1 MNDTN
6 EITKQD
12 VVQKL
17 TAYLHNQSII
27 RETVAQTLAELL
39 SDPDEG
45 LTLRDEFNAELLTA
59 LKEPKAQYKTAQ
71 TVAEKLD
78 LDW

>member
-1 MNDTN
+1 MNN
-6 EITKQD
+6 TKVAD
-12 VVQKL
+12 L
-17 TAYLHNQSII
+17 TVDEFKSVI

-39 SDPDEG
+39 NDPDEG
-45 LTLRDEFNAELLTA
+45 LALREELSSELLAA

-71 TVAEKLD
+71 TIVENLD

>member
-1 MNDTN
+1 MDN
-6 EITKQD
+6 TKVAD
-12 VVQKL
+12 L
-17 TAYLHNQSII
+17 TVDEFRSVI

-45 LTLRDEFNAELLTA
+45 LTLREELSSELLAA

-71 TVAEKLD
+71 TVAENLG

>member
-1 MNDTN
+1 MDN
-6 EITKQD
+6 TKVAD
-12 VVQKL
+12 L
-17 TAYLHNQSII
+17 TVEEFRSVI

-45 LTLRDEFNAELLTA
+45 LVLREELSSELLAT

-71 TVAEKLD
+71 TVADKLG

>member
-1 MNDTN
+1 MNH
-6 EITKQD
+6 TKVSD
-12 VVQKL
+12 L
-17 TAYLHNQSII
+17 TVDEFKSVI

-45 LTLRDEFNAELLTA
+45 LALREELSSELLAA

-71 TVAEKLD
+71 TVAENLG

>member
-1 MNDTN
+1 MDN
-6 EITKQD
+6 TKVAD
-12 VVQKL
+12 L
-17 TAYLHNQSII
+17 TVEEFRSVI

-45 LTLRDEFNAELLTA
+45 LALREELNSELLAT
-59 LKEPKAQYKTAQ
+59 LKEPKAQYKAAQ
-71 TVAEKLD
+71 TVADKLG

>member
-1 MNDTN
+1 MDN
-6 EITKQD
+6 TKVAD
-12 VVQKL
+12 L
-17 TAYLHNQSII
+17 TVEEFRSVI

-45 LTLRDEFNAELLTA
+45 LALREELNSELLAA

-71 TVAEKLD
+71 TVADKLG

>member
-1 MNDTN
+1 MDNIKVAD
-6 EITKQD
+6 
-12 VVQKL
+12 L
-17 TAYLHNQSII
+17 TVDEFKSVI

-45 LTLRDEFNAELLTA
+45 LALREELSNELLAA

-71 TVAEKLD
+71 TVADNLG

>member
-1 MNDTN
+1 MNN
-6 EITKQD
+6 TKVAD
-12 VVQKL
+12 L
-17 TAYLHNQSII
+17 TVDEFKSVI

-45 LTLRDEFNAELLTA
+45 LALRDEFSAELLAA

-71 TVAEKLD
+71 TVAENLD

>member
-1 MNDTN
+1 MDS
-6 EITKQD
+6 TKVAD
-12 VVQKL
+12 L
-17 TAYLHNQSII
+17 TVEEFRSVI

-45 LTLRDEFNAELLTA
+45 LALREELNSELLAT
-59 LKEPKAQYKTAQ
+59 LKEPKAQYKAAQ
-71 TVAEKLD
+71 TVADKLG

>member
-1 MNDTN
+1 MDN
-6 EITKQD
+6 TKVAD
-12 VVQKL
+12 L
-17 TAYLHNQSII
+17 TVDEFRSVI

-45 LTLRDEFNAELLTA
+45 LTLREELSSELLAA

-71 TVAEKLD
+71 TVAENLR

>member
-1 MNDTN
+1 MNN
-6 EITKQD
+6 TKVAD
-12 VVQKL
+12 L
-17 TAYLHNQSII
+17 TVDEFKSVI

-45 LTLRDEFNAELLTA
+45 LALREELSSELLAA
-59 LKEPKAQYKTAQ
+59 LKEPKAQYKTAK
-71 TVAEKLD
+71 TIAENLD

>member
-1 MNDTN
+1 MDN
-6 EITKQD
+6 TKVAD
-12 VVQKL
+12 L
-17 TAYLHNQSII
+17 TVDEFRSVI

-45 LTLRDEFNAELLTA
+45 LALREELSSELLAT
-59 LKEPKAQYKTAQ
+59 LKEPKAQYKAAQ
-71 TVAEKLD
+71 TVADKLG

>member
-1 MNDTN
+1 MDN
-6 EITKQD
+6 TKVAD
-12 VVQKL
+12 L
-17 TAYLHNQSII
+17 TVEEFRNVI

-45 LTLRDEFNAELLTA
+45 LVLREELSSELLAT
-59 LKEPKAQYKTAQ
+59 LKEPKAQYKAAQ
-71 TVAEKLD
+71 TVADKLG

>member
-1 MNDTN
+1 MDNIKVAD
-6 EITKQD
+6 
-12 VVQKL
+12 L
-17 TAYLHNQSII
+17 TVDEFKSVI

-45 LTLRDEFNAELLTA
+45 LALREELNSELLAA

-71 TVAEKLD
+71 TVADKLG

>member
-1 MNDTN
+1 MDS
-6 EITKQD
+6 TKVAD
-12 VVQKL
+12 L
-17 TAYLHNQSII
+17 TVDEFRSVI

-45 LTLRDEFNAELLTA
+45 LALREELNSELLAA

-71 TVAEKLD
+71 TVADKLG

>member
-1 MNDTN
+1 MDN
-6 EITKQD
+6 TKVAD
-12 VVQKL
+12 L
-17 TAYLHNQSII
+17 TVDEFKSVI

-39 SDPDEG
+39 GDPDEG
-45 LTLRDEFNAELLTA
+45 LALRKELSSELLAA

-71 TVAEKLD
+71 TIADNLG

>member
-1 MNDTN
+1 MNN
-6 EITKQD
+6 TKVAD
-12 VVQKL
+12 L
-17 TAYLHNQSII
+17 TVDEFKSVI

-45 LTLRDEFNAELLTA
+45 LALRDEFTAELLAA
-59 LKEPKAQYKTAQ
+59 LKEPKVQYKTAE

>member
-1 MNDTN
+1 MNN
-6 EITKQD
+6 TKVAD
-12 VVQKL
+12 L
-17 TAYLHNQSII
+17 TVDEFKSVI

-39 SDPDEG
+39 GDPDKG
-45 LTLRDEFNAELLTA
+45 LALRDEFNAELLAA
-59 LKEPKAQYKTAQ
+59 LKEPKTQYITAQ

>member
-1 MNDTN
+1 MDNIKVAD
-6 EITKQD
+6 
-12 VVQKL
+12 L
-17 TAYLHNQSII
+17 TVDEFKSVI

-45 LTLRDEFNAELLTA
+45 LALREELNSELLAT

-71 TVAEKLD
+71 TVADKLG

>member
-1 MNDTN
+1 MNDT
-6 EITKQD
+6 KVSD
-12 VVQKL
+12 L
-17 TAYLHNQSII
+17 TVDEFKSVI

-45 LTLRDEFNAELLTA
+45 LALREELSSELLVA

-71 TVAEKLD
+71 TVAENLG

>member
-1 MNDTN
+1 MDN
-6 EITKQD
+6 TKVAD
-12 VVQKL
+12 L
-17 TAYLHNQSII
+17 TVEEFRNVI

-45 LTLRDEFNAELLTA
+45 LALREELNSELLAA

-71 TVAEKLD
+71 TVADKLG

>member
-1 MNDTN
+1 MDN
-6 EITKQD
+6 TKVAD
-12 VVQKL
+12 L
-17 TAYLHNQSII
+17 TVDEFRSVI

-45 LTLRDEFNAELLTA
+45 LALREELNSELLAA

-71 TVAEKLD
+71 TVADKLG